1 VPNLNFEAGGGGLLA
16 DPLNRSITLA
26 TNTTGT
32 ANLFKVPVTSPPD
45 PARLVLTP
53 MGSTG
58 LFTASFYAG
67 FDPLVPTKL
76 IKITGQGVLMQGSNF
91 GGGVFRGPA
100 KAGALEL
107 DPIPPVPDP

>member
-1 VPNLNFEAGGGGLLA
+1 
-16 DPLNRSITLA
+16 
-26 TNTTGT
+26 
-32 ANLFKVPVTSPPD
+32 
-45 PARLVLTP
+45 